1 MQIDFTEKVYERLV
15 LDPCD
20 TGLSTEILGHINY
33 LPLPQTAITAP
44 KRRKLEASGRLLWN
58 LATTV
63 TNETH
68 NAAGNKRDTSAL
80 QVFSYFLLDSAHHSG
95 PGTNANEIR
104 LLRTALKTARC
115 CLDEA
120 HDDLCTK
127 VLERAAYYE
136 DSLIKEEDMTFEEKT
151 LVARLRVDY
160 YATRATLVCDGP
172 TVLF

>member
-1 MQIDFTEKVYERLV
+1 MQIDFTENIYERLT
-15 LDPCD
+15 LDFCD
-20 TGLSTEILGHINY
+20 TGLSTELLAHISH
-33 LPLPQTAITAP
+33 LPLPQAAFTAP
-44 KRRKLEASGRLLWN
+44 RRRKLEASGIRLWN
-58 LATTV
+58 LATSV
-63 TNETH
+63 KNEIH
-68 NAAGNKRDTSAL
+68 NAAGGKPDTSAL